1 MSRAAEEEKDD
12 NDEQERNITS
22 VTGSL
27 PLSAAVAAD
36 VKLSKV
42 K

>member
-1 MSRAAEEEKDD
+1 MSRAAEEEEDD
-12 NDEQERNITS
+12 NDEQEITS

-27 PLSAAVAAD
+27 SLSTAVAAD